1 MDPKLV
7 GMLADYMEKT
17 GSISAETRDLVARMY
32 RVIERQDGEKTAS
45 LSALKDRA
53 GALAQKMA
61 NVRLMTGQPLID
73 GYEMIK
79 QAAGMMAEHEQA
91 LVLLDMVLDSMQNDH
106 RKQASLEPGK
116 AVGTPQGGN
125 RSAIDDLMADCGI
138 AP

>member
-45 LSALKDRA
+45 LGAMKDCA
-53 GALAQKMA
+53 GALARKMA
-61 NVRLMTGQPLID
+61 DIRLMTGRPLID

-79 QAAGMMAEHEQA
+79 QAADMMSDHEQA
-91 LVLLDMVLDSMQNDH
+91 LVLLDMVLDSMQEDH
-106 RKQASLEPGK
+106 HKQADLEPGK
-116 AVGTPQGGN
+116 AVGSPHAGE
-125 RSAIDDLMADCGI
+125 RSAIDELMADCGI
-138 AP
+138 AA

>member
-45 LSALKDRA
+45 VGALKDRA
-53 GALAQKMA
+53 GELAQKMA
-61 NVRLMTGQPLID
+61 GIRLMTGQPLID

-79 QAAGMMAEHEQA
+79 QAASMMSDHEQA
-91 LVLLDMVLDSMQNDH
+91 LVLLDMVLDSMQTDH
-106 RKQASLEPGK
+106 RKQANLEPGK
-116 AVGTPQGGN
+116 AVGVPQNTN
-125 RSAIDDLMADCGI
+125 RSAVEELMADCGI
-138 AP
+138 A